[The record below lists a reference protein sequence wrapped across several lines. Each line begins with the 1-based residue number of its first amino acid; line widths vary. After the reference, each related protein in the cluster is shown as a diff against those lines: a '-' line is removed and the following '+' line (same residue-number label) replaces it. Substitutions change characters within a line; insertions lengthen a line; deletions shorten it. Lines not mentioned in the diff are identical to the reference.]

1 VFLVVGLAFGEL
13 LLFAEVAPPA
23 FLGLAAAATAA
34 AAAAA
39 ARSGE
44 ARFNAA

>member
-1 VFLVVGLAFGEL
+1 VVGLAFGEL
-13 LLFAEVAPPA
+13 LFAEVPPA
-23 FLGLAAAATAA
+23 PFLGLAAAATAA
-34 AAAAA
+34 AAAAT